1 VQDLES
7 SPALSLYELNSIV
20 RQTLELTL
28 MDSFWVVAEIAEM
41 REPPNGHCYLEL
53 VEKDER
59 RSGEFRA
66 KAHANV
72 WNSTWQRLKI
82 RFERETRQ
90 HLHKGLKIMARVN
103 VSFHEVYGY
112 SLNIIDLNSEFTLG
126 ELARRRQE
134 IVNQLM
140 EDGIFTL
147 NKEIPVPRLAKRIAV
162 ISSENAAGYGD
173 FCNQIEQSPYAFV
186 LQLFPAQM
194 QGANVPQSVIAALD
208 SIAEQLDQWDAV
220 VIIRGGGATTDLDGF
235 EDYELA
241 SNVAQFPLP
250 VITGIGHERD
260 ETVVDLVAGTRCKT
274 PTAVAA
280 FLIERMQTEDHH
292 LLQIETALHSGTLR
306 ALQAKQRTFELLAHR
321 YSVGAT
327 EFVAAQR
334 QRVFRQANRL
344 QTAAVQQLADCAHRT
359 AQIAQRL
366 APAAER
372 MLERAT
378 HRLLVAEKSIQAA
391 DPKRIL
397 RMGYS
402 ITYTL
407 DGKTVRSEEQIPADT
422 LIETHLAKGIV
433 RSRVVAPQ

>member
-1 VQDLES
+1 MQDLES

-147 NKEIPVPRLAKRIAV
+147 NKEIPLPRLAKRIAV

-173 FCNQIEQSPYAFV
+173 F
-186 LQLFPAQM
+186 
-194 QGANVPQSVIAALD
+194 
-208 SIAEQLDQWDAV
+208 
-220 VIIRGGGATTDLDGF
+220 
-235 EDYELA
+235 
-241 SNVAQFPLP
+241 
-250 VITGIGHERD
+250 
-260 ETVVDLVAGTRCKT
+260 
-274 PTAVAA
+274 
-280 FLIERMQTEDHH
+280 
-292 LLQIETALHSGTLR
+292 
-306 ALQAKQRTFELLAHR
+306 
-321 YSVGAT
+321 
-327 EFVAAQR
+327 
-334 QRVFRQANRL
+334 
-344 QTAAVQQLADCAHRT
+344 
-359 AQIAQRL
+359 
-366 APAAER
+366 
-372 MLERAT
+372 
-378 HRLLVAEKSIQAA
+378 
-391 DPKRIL
+391 
-397 RMGYS
+397 
-402 ITYTL
+402 
-407 DGKTVRSEEQIPADT
+407 
-422 LIETHLAKGIV
+422 
-433 RSRVVAPQ
+433 